1 MYKDLHDIMVALL
14 RAHGLKKGMTY
25 QKLYDMAVAF
35 AESLHKSDHCFHLN
49 KFYINKTEE

>member
-1 MYKDLHDIMVALL
+1 MVALL